1 MRISRKKRPEKQQI
15 NFRMNERIRA
25 LRLRVVDDE
34 GDFLGIMS
42 REEALSLAREKEMDL
57 VEIVPKGEV
66 PVAKITDYGRF
77 KYQKE
82 KELKK
87 QKSAQKK
94 TEVKGIRL
102 SLRIG
107 QHDSDLRIR
116 RAVEFLKDN
125 DKVRVELVLKGREK
139 GKGDLGREVLDNFIK
154 TLDSQHPIKIDQ
166 PATRQGAKIFVVV
179 APSQKVENKE
189 EMESGQED
197 K

>member
-25 LRLRVVDDE
+25 PRLRVVDDE
-34 GDFLGIMS
+34 GGFLGIMS
-42 REEALSLAREKEMDL
+42 LEEALNLAKEKEMDL
-57 VEIVPKGEV
+57 VEIVPKGET

-94 TEVKGIRL
+94 TETKGIRL

-107 QHDSDLRIR
+107 QHDMDLRTR
-116 RAVEFLKDN
+116 QAVKFLEAN

-139 GKGDLGREVLDNFIK
+139 GKGELGREALNNFVNNLGIA
-154 TLDSQHPIKIDQ
+154 HPIKIDQ
-166 PATRQGAKIFVVV
+166 QMTRQGGKIFVVV
-179 APSQKVENKE
+179 APSQKIEAPEEKNIDKENK
-189 EMESGQED
+189 
-197 K
+197 

>member
-25 LRLRVVDDE
+25 PRLRVIDDD
-34 GDFLGIMS
+34 GSFLGIMS
-42 REEALSLAREKEMDL
+42 SEDALKLAIEKEMDL
-57 VEIVPKGEV
+57 VEIVPKGEI

-94 TEVKGIRL
+94 TETKGIRL

-107 QHDSDLRIR
+107 QHDLDLRTR
-116 RAVEFLKDN
+116 QAVKFLEAN

-139 GKGDLGREVLDNFIK
+139 GKGDLGREAVDIFINNLGSK
-154 TLDSQHPIKIDQ
+154 HPIKIDQ
-166 PATRQGAKIFVVV
+166 QMTRQGGKIFVVV
-179 APSQKVENKE
+179 APSQKVDEPQKKVNNKENK
-189 EMESGQED
+189 
-197 K
+197 